1 MDELCFLSVI
11 VPVYNVEKY
20 LKECVESLLKQSF
33 QSMEIILV
41 DDGSTDDSGK
51 ICDTFAGEHS
61 HIRVLHKENGGLV
74 SARKAGL
81 ALAQGRYI
89 GYVDS
94 DDKVAENFFERLCS
108 AAEEEDADIVAA
120 GMQKW
125 EGETLYS
132 IEQDIE
138 AGTYDKNLLL
148 QKVYPRM
155 LFSGHF
161 FRFGLIPS
169 VVNKI
174 FKRELA
180 VKYQNMVPDEVSL
193 GEDAACTYPSLLGA
207 EKMVCVD
214 TAGYFYR
221 SNPAS
226 ITTGF
231 KARELD
237 GIISLTDYLY
247 RCFGEK
253 LGGNGETQVLYY
265 SIYLFD
271 TYMRKLLLHNAGF
284 PYKKMRETIK
294 RIQSCGCGKGIMERE
309 LPERTSSRAKRLVKL
324 LKEPKMKNYLEL
336 KLFVSYESIKDR
348 K

>member
-1 MDELCFLSVI
+1 MDEMCFLSVI

-20 LKECVESLLKQSF
+20 LQECVESLLKQNF

-41 DDGSTDDSGK
+41 DDGSSDDSGK
-51 ICDTFAGEHS
+51 LCDTFAREYS
-61 HIRVLHKENGGLV
+61 NVRVLHKENGGLV

-81 ALAQGRYI
+81 TLARGSYI

-94 DDKVAENFFERLCS
+94 DDKVAEDFYEQLCR
-108 AAEEEDADIVAA
+108 AAREENADIVAA

-125 EGETLYS
+125 EGTEIYP
-132 IEQDIE
+132 IAQEIE
-138 AGTYDKNLLL
+138 AGIYDKELLL
-148 QKVYPRM
+148 QNVYPRM
-155 LFSGHF
+155 LFSGRF

-174 FKRELA
+174 FRRELA
-180 VKYQNMVPDEVSL
+180 LKYQNLVPDEVSL
-193 GEDAACTYPSLLGA
+193 GEDVGCTYPSLLGA

-221 SNPAS
+221 SNPGS
-226 ITTGF
+226 ITKGF
-231 KARELD
+231 KKEELD

-247 RCFGEK
+247 PCFAEK
-253 LGGNGETQVLYY
+253 LGDNGEAQVLYY

-271 TYMRKLLLHNAGF
+271 TYMRKLLLNNAGF

-294 RIQSCGCGKGIMERE
+294 RIQNCSCGKGIMERE

-324 LKEPKMKNYLEL
+324 LKEPKLKNYLEL
-336 KLFVSYESIKDR
+336 KLFVSYESIKDQ